1 MITAP
6 VQNELIDRPK
16 SRTDAGSVP
25 DLWAGPEAD
34 AAARAERA
42 EIAQNAE
49 VANAA
54 IFEVATARQK
64 VLPQLPKE
72 FDRPLPID
80 DPQARLVEATRQ
92 SDPAVARRLAEAET
106 ILPEAG
112 GELCG
117 FRLLMELGRGA
128 FARVFLAQQGD
139 LASRLV
145 VLKVSPST
153 DDEPQTLAQLQHT
166 NVVPI
171 YSVHRAGKLQ
181 AVCMPF
187 FGAATL
193 ATVLR
198 DLRSRKSLP
207 NSGMG
212 LVDTLVNCRS
222 TVRT

>member
-1 MITAP
+1 
-6 VQNELIDRPK
+6 
-16 SRTDAGSVP
+16 
-25 DLWAGPEAD
+25 
-34 AAARAERA
+34 AE
-42 EIAQNAE
+42 
-49 VANAA
+49 
-54 IFEVATARQK
+54 F
-64 VLPQLPKE
+64 
-72 FDRPLPID
+72 
-80 DPQARLVEATRQ
+80 
-92 SDPAVARRLAEAET
+92 
-106 ILPEAG
+106 
-112 GELCG
+112 CG
-117 FRLLMELGRGA
+117 FRLLVELGRGA

-139 LASRLV
+139 LARRLV
-145 VLKVSPST
+145 VLKVSPTT

-222 TVRT
+222 TVRTSNPGTATLANKPSSRRAGAEGLVKETDQPGALPAAEIGSEAILDGLKKFSYVEAVLWIGARLADGLAHAHERGILHRDLKPANILLTDEGQP